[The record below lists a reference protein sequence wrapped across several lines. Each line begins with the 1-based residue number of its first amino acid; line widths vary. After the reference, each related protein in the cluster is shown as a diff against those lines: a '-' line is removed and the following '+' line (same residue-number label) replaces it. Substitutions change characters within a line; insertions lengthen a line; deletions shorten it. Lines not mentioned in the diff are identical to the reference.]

1 MRYLGIRNKINY
13 MPKILIVEDEEFL
26 SDMYR
31 MRFEQEGYAVVVA
44 SDGETGLELVKRE
57 RPDLVLLDLVLP
69 GLDGFQVLAKIRKEP
84 NLNKTK
90 VFILSNL
97 GQTDEV
103 DKGLAGGADGYFVKA
118 NLTPTQLA
126 EKVNAIFNNQA
137 AAGKKPSQ
145 NKPSDQVATET
156 PLPENS
162 AKILLI
168 EDEEAIVNM
177 YKLRFQKSGFA
188 IEAARNGAWG
198 LKLAR
203 EKKFDAIILDMVMPA
218 MNGFAALKILKADA
232 GTKAVPV
239 IILSNS
245 AQDKDIAKAKELGAV
260 ACLLKS
266 AITPARLVKE
276 VEKIISK

>member
-1 MRYLGIRNKINY
+1 ML
-13 MPKILIVEDEEFL
+13 KILIVEDEEFL
-26 SDMYR
+26 SDMYKI
-31 MRFEQEGYAVVVA
+31 RFEQEGYEILVA
-44 SDGETGLELVKRE
+44 RDGLAGFELAKKE
-57 RPDLVLLDLVLP
+57 KPDLVLLDLVLP
-69 GLDGFQVLAKIRKEP
+69 RLDGFKVLAKIRKEP
-84 NLNKTK
+84 DINKIK

-118 NLTPTQLA
+118 NLTPTQLT
-126 EKVNAIFNNQA
+126 EKVNAIFNNPA

-145 NKPSDQVATET
+145 GRASDRVAAET

-177 YKLRFQKSGFA
+177 YKLRFRKSGFV

-203 EKKFDAIILDMVMPA
+203 EKKYDVIILDMVMPA
-218 MNGFAALKILKADA
+218 MNGYDALKILKADA
-232 GTKAVPV
+232 STKDVPV

-245 AQDKDIAKAKELGAV
+245 AQDKDIERAKKLGAA

-266 AITPARLVKE
+266 SITPAKLVGV
-276 VEKIISK
+276 VERILKF